1 MTSRLAAALLLIAIA
16 PVLAI
21 CALGIL
27 LEDGLPVLF
36 RQARIG
42 RGGRPF
48 LLLKMRSMK
57 TGGTGT
63 KITAH
68 GDSRITT
75 CGKVIRRY
83 KLDELPQLWNVFRGE
98 MRFIGPRPE
107 VPEYVDISDPRWVA
121 VLSVEPGITD
131 LASLTFRNEEALLSQ
146 QEHVEN
152 FYRDTLLPRKLDMSA
167 YYISHR
173 SFTTDLKLI
182 SLTVWHSLHPQKH
195 DSRHIAEQFAYTY
208 RG

>member
-1 MTSRLAAALLLIAIA
+1 MIFRLAAALLLIAVA

-57 TGGTGT
+57 AGGTGT
-63 KITAH
+63 KLTAH

-75 CGKVIRRY
+75 CGRFIRHY
-83 KLDELPQLWNVFRGE
+83 KLDELPQLWNVLRGD

-107 VPEYVDISDPRWVA
+107 VPEYVDIFDSRWA
-121 VLSVEPGITD
+121 EVLSVEPGITD
-131 LASLTFRNEEALLSQ
+131 LASLAFRNEEALLGQ

-152 FYRDTLLPRKLDMSA
+152 FYRDTLLPRKLDMSV
-167 YYISHR
+167 YYIHHR
-173 SFTTDLKLI
+173 SFTTDLRLI
-182 SLTVWHSLHPQKH
+182 SLTVWHSLRPKQH
-195 DSRHIAEQFAYTY
+195 DSRQIAEQFTYTY